1 MARQKFA
8 NRKITQ
14 KEWDQANN
22 LSDEL
27 MTVMV
32 GKGTL
37 GGVGLV
43 AVTLLVAKALLS
55 LANNDKDAA
64 RSSFDNAVIPNVMTA
79 IEAFEFEEIRYN

>member
-1 MARQKFA
+1 MAGKKFTH
-8 NRKITQ
+8 RKITQ
-14 KEWDQANN
+14 EEWDQAND

-55 LANNDKDAA
+55 MSDNDKDAA
-64 RSSFDNAVIPNVMTA
+64 HRNFDNTVIPNITHA
-79 IEAFEFEEIRYN
+79 IDEFEFSAIRYN